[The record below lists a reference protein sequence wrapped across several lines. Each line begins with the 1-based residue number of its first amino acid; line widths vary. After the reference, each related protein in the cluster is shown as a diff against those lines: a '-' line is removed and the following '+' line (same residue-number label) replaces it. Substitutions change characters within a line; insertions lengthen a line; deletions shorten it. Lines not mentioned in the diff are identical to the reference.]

1 MGDASHPA
9 DALELQDPHGLIQ
22 DHARHDDY
30 TSTTGGLE
38 ESAVPPEHAVSVLPT
53 WNQNKANVFKTFSTF
68 SAFIIMGANDAAYGV
83 SKALSD
89 REVRSTC

>member
-1 MGDASHPA
+1 MGDAPHPA

-22 DHARHDDY
+22 GHSGHGDY
-30 TSTTGGLE
+30 TGTSGGLE
-38 ESAVPPEHAVSVLPT
+38 GSAVPPEHAVSALPT

-83 SKALSD
+83 SKGLSD
-89 REVRSTC
+89 RKVRSTC

>member
-22 DHARHDDY
+22 DHAQHDDC
-30 TSTTGGLE
+30 TSTGGGLE
-38 ESAVPPEHAVSVLPT
+38 GSAVPPEHAVSVLPT

-89 REVRSTC
+89 GEV

>member
-1 MGDASHPA
+1 MGDTSNPA
-9 DALELQDPHGLIQ
+9 DALELQHPHRLIQ
-22 DHARHDDY
+22 GHQGQDDY
-30 TSTTGGLE
+30 ISTSGGLE
-38 ESAVPPEHAVSVLPT
+38 GSAVPPEHAVSALPT

-89 REVRSTC
+89 RKARSTC